1 MHQKIK
7 NIIVIFIFF
16 IMYNEISSATEYK
29 KGYVK
34 LENNSQVFEVDI
46 ADTITLREKGLMFR
60 KKLNSNR
67 GMLFIFPTEKNVEIW
82 MKNTLLSLDIIFI
95 SKERLIVGLV
105 KKALPLSSK
114 IYSITKKSKY
124 VLEVNGGIIDRYN
137 INLGDKIKIEY

>member
-34 LENNSQVFEVDI
+34 LENKNLVFEVDI

-60 KKLNSNR
+60 KKLDSNR

>member
-16 IMYNEISSATEYK
+16 IMYNDISWATEYK

-34 LENNSQVFEVDI
+34 LEKKNLVFQVDI

-60 KKLNSNR
+60 KKLESNR
-67 GMLFIFPTEKNVEIW
+67 GMLFIFSTERNVEIW
-82 MKNTLLSLDIIFI
+82 MKNTFLRLDIIFI
-95 SKERLIVGLV
+95 SKEKLVVGMV
-105 KKALPLSSK
+105 KNALPLSEK
-114 IYSITKKSKY
+114 VYSINKKSKY
-124 VLEVNGGIIDRYN
+124 VLEVNGGIVDYYN

>member
-34 LENNSQVFEVDI
+34 LENKNLVFEVDI

-60 KKLNSNR
+60 KKLDSNR

-124 VLEVNGGIIDRYN
+124 VLEVNGGIIDKYN

>member
-34 LENNSQVFEVDI
+34 LENNNLVFEVDI

-60 KKLNSNR
+60 KKLDSNR

-95 SKERLIVGLV
+95 SKERLVVGLV

-124 VLEVNGGIIDRYN
+124 VLEVNGGIIDKYN

>member
-16 IMYNEISSATEYK
+16 IMYNEISLATEYK

-34 LENNSQVFEVDI
+34 LENNNLVFEVDI

-124 VLEVNGGIIDRYN
+124 VLEVNGGIIDKYN

>member
-16 IMYNEISSATEYK
+16 IMYNEISLATEYK

-34 LENNSQVFEVDI
+34 LENNNLVFEVDI

-95 SKERLIVGLV
+95 SKERLVVGLV
-105 KKALPLSSK
+105 KKALPLSPK

-124 VLEVNGGIIDRYN
+124 VLEVNGGIIDKYN

>member
-16 IMYNEISSATEYK
+16 IMYNEISLATEYK

-34 LENNSQVFEVDI
+34 LENKNLVFEVDI

-60 KKLNSNR
+60 KKLDSNR

-124 VLEVNGGIIDRYN
+124 VLEVNGGIIDKYN

>member
-34 LENNSQVFEVDI
+34 LEKKNLVFEVDI

-60 KKLNSNR
+60 KKLESNR
-67 GMLFIFPTEKNVEIW
+67 GMLFIFPTERNVEIW
-82 MKNTLLSLDIIFI
+82 MKNTFLKLDIIFI
-95 SKERLIVGLV
+95 SKEKLVVGLV
-105 KKALPLSSK
+105 RKALPLSAK
-114 IYSITKKSKY
+114 IYSINEKSKY
-124 VLEVNGGIIDRYN
+124 VLEVNGGIVDYYN

>member
-16 IMYNEISSATEYK
+16 IMYNEISLATEYK

-34 LENNSQVFEVDI
+34 LENKNLVFEVDI

-60 KKLNSNR
+60 KKLDSNR